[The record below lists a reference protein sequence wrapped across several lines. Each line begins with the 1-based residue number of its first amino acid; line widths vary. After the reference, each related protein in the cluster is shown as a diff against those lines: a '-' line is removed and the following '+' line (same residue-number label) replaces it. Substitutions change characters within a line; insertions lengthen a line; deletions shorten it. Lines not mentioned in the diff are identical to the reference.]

1 MNANP
6 VALAPRREHGWWMGL
21 DNMLAKENFSWWR
34 TRRWWVQCLLW
45 LVLLNGGAVEL
56 NIMGDFPVAQASMS
70 FFMIAGLAV
79 PIAAVSLTQDS
90 ILGERHA
97 GTAAWVLSKPLR
109 RPAFLLSKLIA
120 YAQGF
125 LVTGC
130 LLPGAVLY
138 LQLTLHGMH
147 GIPIPGFAAALGLCF
162 LNLLF
167 YMTLTLM
174 LATLFDGRGPILGI
188 TLGIL
193 LTGLFCGLMPTTRLT
208 HFLAEILPW
217 RFMFPYGPDN
227 PLAALVATGAPLP
240 TVIPLIT
247 ILPWCLLFVGVA
259 IWRMGREE
267 F

>member
-1 MNANP
+1 MNAELSIL
-6 VALAPRREHGWWMGL
+6 VPRRTRGWQMGL
-21 DNMLAKENFSWWR
+21 ANMLTKENFSWWR

-45 LVLLNGGAVEL
+45 LALLNGAVEL
-56 NIMGDFPVAQASMS
+56 NIWGDMAVASAGMN
-70 FFMIAGLAV
+70 FFLMAGVAL
-79 PIAAVSLTQDS
+79 PIAVVSLTQDS

-120 YAQGF
+120 YALGF

-138 LQLTLHGMH
+138 LQLNLHGMQ
-147 GIPIPGFAAALGLCF
+147 GIPVPGFAAALGLCF

-193 LTGLFCGLMPTTRLT
+193 LTGLFCGLMPSTRLT

-217 RFMFPYGPDN
+217 RFMFPFGADY
-227 PLAALVATGAPLP
+227 PLAACVATGAPLP
-240 TVIPLIT
+240 TVTPIIAAPV
-247 ILPWCLLFVGVA
+247 WCLLFVGVA
-259 IWRMGREE
+259 LWRIRREE

>member
-1 MNANP
+1 MNAELSTL
-6 VALAPRREHGWWMGL
+6 VPRRARGWRMGL
-21 DNMLAKENFSWWR
+21 ANMLAKENFSWWR

-45 LVLLNGGAVEL
+45 LVLLNGAVEL

-70 FFMIAGLAV
+70 FFMMAGLAV

-120 YAQGF
+120 YALGF

-147 GIPIPGFAAALGLCF
+147 GIPVPGFAAALGLCF

-193 LTGLFCGLMPTTRLT
+193 LTGLFCGLMPPTRLT

-217 RFMFPYGPDN
+217 RFMFPFGPDN
-227 PLAALVATGAPLP
+227 PLAAFVATGAPLP
-240 TVIPLIT
+240 TIIPLIA
-247 ILPWCLLFVGVA
+247 ILPWCLLFVGIAV
-259 IWRMGREE
+259 WRIRREE